1 MTPQQ
6 IALVQQSF
14 SKVAPISEA
23 AAVLF
28 YDRLFD
34 VAPSVRAM
42 FPEDMTEQ
50 RKKLMGMLAAVVSG
64 LSNLETILPAASAL
78 AKRHVAYGAKAE
90 HYPVVGATLLW
101 TLEKGLGEAWTP
113 ELATAWTDAYGV
125 LSGYMISKP
134 TARRR
139 RPPNRRCLVSEPLV
153 IVGNGMAAAR
163 LVDELA
169 KTALGRYAVA
179 VIGEEPRLAY
189 NRVLLSSV
197 LAGETGSHEIE
208 LRPADWWRHRG
219 VTVRYGYRVTEIDT
233 GRRELKIAG
242 EESME
247 YSKLVLA
254 TGSTPLRLNVP
265 GADLAGVHTFRDT
278 RDVDLLLT
286 LAAAKKRVVV
296 VGGGLLGLEAAYGL
310 AKAGAPVT
318 LLHLMDRLMERQLD
332 GPAADLLK
340 TLVERKGIRILLNA
354 STARI
359 HGERHVEAVEL
370 ADGSRIEA
378 DAVIFA
384 AGIRPNIALAK
395 EAGIAVNRGIV
406 VNDEMQTASPDIY
419 ALGECAEHRGT
430 CYGLVE
436 PAYEQARVLA
446 RHLGG
451 RPAAYQGSVV
461 STNLKVSGVSV
472 FSAGDFMG
480 GEGSESLVLTDRRRG
495 TYKKLVI
502 ADGCL
507 TGAVL
512 IGDTA
517 DALWYLELIRTRE
530 KIAGIRADM
539 MFGRALALP
548 SKAA

>member
-1 MTPQQ
+1 
-6 IALVQQSF
+6 
-14 SKVAPISEA
+14 
-23 AAVLF
+23 
-28 YDRLFD
+28 
-34 VAPSVRAM
+34 
-42 FPEDMTEQ
+42 
-50 RKKLMGMLAAVVSG
+50 
-64 LSNLETILPAASAL
+64 
-78 AKRHVAYGAKAE
+78 
-90 HYPVVGATLLW
+90 
-101 TLEKGLGEAWTP
+101 
-113 ELATAWTDAYGV
+113 
-125 LSGYMISKP
+125 
-134 TARRR
+134 
-139 RPPNRRCLVSEPLV
+139 VSEPLV

-179 VIGEEPRLAY
+179 VIGDEPRLAY

-233 GRRELKIAG
+233 GRRELKIEG

-354 STARI
+354 STKCI
-359 HGERHVEAVEL
+359 HGDGHVEAVEL

-384 AGIRPNIALAK
+384 AGIKPNIALAK
-395 EAGIAVNRGIV
+395 DAGIAVNRGIV
-406 VNDEMQTASPDIY
+406 VNDVMQTASPDIF

-446 RHLGG
+446 RHLAG

-480 GEGSESLVLTDRRRG
+480 GEGSESLVLSDRRRG

-502 ADGCL
+502 ADGRL

-512 IGDTA
+512 IGDTV
-517 DALWYLELIRTRE
+517 DALWYLELIRNRD
-530 KIAGIRADM
+530 KVAAIRTDM
-539 MFGRALALP
+539 MFGRALARP

>member
-1 MTPQQ
+1 
-6 IALVQQSF
+6 
-14 SKVAPISEA
+14 
-23 AAVLF
+23 
-28 YDRLFD
+28 
-34 VAPSVRAM
+34 
-42 FPEDMTEQ
+42 
-50 RKKLMGMLAAVVSG
+50 
-64 LSNLETILPAASAL
+64 
-78 AKRHVAYGAKAE
+78 
-90 HYPVVGATLLW
+90 
-101 TLEKGLGEAWTP
+101 
-113 ELATAWTDAYGV
+113 
-125 LSGYMISKP
+125 
-134 TARRR
+134 
-139 RPPNRRCLVSEPLV
+139 VSEPLV

-354 STARI
+354 STKCL
-359 HGERHVEAVEL
+359 HGNGQVEAVEL
-370 ADGSRIEA
+370 ADGSRLEA

-384 AGIRPNIALAK
+384 AGIRPNSALAK

-406 VNDEMQTASPDIY
+406 VNDVMQTASPDIY

-446 RHLGG
+446 QHLAG
-451 RPAAYQGSVV
+451 RPASYPGSVV
-461 STNLKVSGVSV
+461 STNLKVSGVGV

-480 GEGSESLVLTDRRRG
+480 GEGSESLVLSDRRRG

-502 ADGCL
+502 AEGRL

-517 DALWYLELIRTRE
+517 DALWYLGLIRNRE
-530 KIAGIRADM
+530 NVAAIRSDM

>member
-1 MTPQQ
+1 M
-6 IALVQQSF
+6 
-14 SKVAPISEA
+14 
-23 AAVLF
+23 
-28 YDRLFD
+28 
-34 VAPSVRAM
+34 
-42 FPEDMTEQ
+42 
-50 RKKLMGMLAAVVSG
+50 
-64 LSNLETILPAASAL
+64 
-78 AKRHVAYGAKAE
+78 
-90 HYPVVGATLLW
+90 
-101 TLEKGLGEAWTP
+101 
-113 ELATAWTDAYGV
+113 
-125 LSGYMISKP
+125 
-134 TARRR
+134 
-139 RPPNRRCLVSEPLV
+139 SEPLV

-332 GPAADLLK
+332 LPAADLLK
-340 TLVERKGIRILLNA
+340 TLVERKGVRILLNA

-359 HGERHVEAVEL
+359 HGEGHVEAVEL

-384 AGIRPNIALAK
+384 AGIRPNVALAK
-395 EAGIAVNRGIV
+395 EAGIAVNRGVV
-406 VNDEMQTASPDIY
+406 VNDVMQTSSSDIF

-446 RHLGG
+446 RHLAG

-480 GEGSESLVLTDRRRG
+480 GEGSESLVLSDRRRG

-502 ADGCL
+502 ADGRL

-512 IGDTA
+512 IGDTI
-517 DALWYLELIRTRE
+517 DALWYLELIRNRD
-530 KIAGIRADM
+530 KVAAIRTDM
-539 MFGRALALP
+539 MFGRVLAQA

>member
-1 MTPQQ
+1 M
-6 IALVQQSF
+6 
-14 SKVAPISEA
+14 
-23 AAVLF
+23 
-28 YDRLFD
+28 
-34 VAPSVRAM
+34 
-42 FPEDMTEQ
+42 
-50 RKKLMGMLAAVVSG
+50 
-64 LSNLETILPAASAL
+64 
-78 AKRHVAYGAKAE
+78 
-90 HYPVVGATLLW
+90 
-101 TLEKGLGEAWTP
+101 
-113 ELATAWTDAYGV
+113 
-125 LSGYMISKP
+125 
-134 TARRR
+134 
-139 RPPNRRCLVSEPLV
+139 SEPLV

-169 KTALGRYAVA
+169 KTSLGRYAVA

-233 GRRELKIAG
+233 GRRELKIEG
-242 EESME
+242 EESVE

-265 GADLAGVHTFRDT
+265 GADLTGVHTFRDT

-332 GPAADLLK
+332 LPAADLLK

-359 HGERHVEAVEL
+359 HGDGHVEAVEL
-370 ADGSRIEA
+370 ADGTRIEA

-384 AGIRPNIALAK
+384 AGIRPNVALAK

-430 CYGLVE
+430 FYGLVE

-446 RHLGG
+446 RHLAG

-480 GEGSESLVLTDRRRG
+480 GDGSESLVLSDRRRG

-502 ADGCL
+502 ADGRL

-512 IGDTA
+512 IGDTV
-517 DALWYLELIRTRE
+517 DALWYLELIRNRD
-530 KIAGIRADM
+530 KVAAIRTDM
-539 MFGRALALP
+539 MFGRALARP

>member
-1 MTPQQ
+1 
-6 IALVQQSF
+6 
-14 SKVAPISEA
+14 
-23 AAVLF
+23 
-28 YDRLFD
+28 
-34 VAPSVRAM
+34 
-42 FPEDMTEQ
+42 
-50 RKKLMGMLAAVVSG
+50 
-64 LSNLETILPAASAL
+64 
-78 AKRHVAYGAKAE
+78 
-90 HYPVVGATLLW
+90 
-101 TLEKGLGEAWTP
+101 
-113 ELATAWTDAYGV
+113 
-125 LSGYMISKP
+125 
-134 TARRR
+134 
-139 RPPNRRCLVSEPLV
+139 VSEPLV

-219 VTVRYGYRVTEIDT
+219 VTVRYGYRVTEIDV

-265 GADLAGVHTFRDT
+265 GADLAGVHTFRDS

-286 LAAAKKRVVV
+286 LAAGRKRVVV

-332 GPAADLLK
+332 LPAADLLK
-340 TLVERKGIRILLNA
+340 MLVERKGIRILLNA

-359 HGERHVEAVEL
+359 HGEGHVEAVEL

-384 AGIRPNIALAK
+384 AGIRPNVALAR

-406 VNDEMQTASPDIY
+406 VNDEMQTASTDIY
-419 ALGECAEHRGT
+419 ALGECAEHRGI

-436 PAYEQARVLA
+436 PAYEQACVLA
-446 RHLGG
+446 RHLAG

-480 GEGSESLVLTDRRRG
+480 GDGSESLVLTDRRRG
-495 TYKKLVI
+495 SYKKLVI
-502 ADGCL
+502 ADGRL
-507 TGAVL
+507 AGAVL
-512 IGDTA
+512 IGDTV
-517 DALWYLELIRTRE
+517 DALWYLELIRNRE
-530 KIAGIRADM
+530 KVAAIRTDM
-539 MFGRALALP
+539 MFGRAFARP

>member
-1 MTPQQ
+1 
-6 IALVQQSF
+6 
-14 SKVAPISEA
+14 
-23 AAVLF
+23 
-28 YDRLFD
+28 
-34 VAPSVRAM
+34 
-42 FPEDMTEQ
+42 
-50 RKKLMGMLAAVVSG
+50 
-64 LSNLETILPAASAL
+64 
-78 AKRHVAYGAKAE
+78 
-90 HYPVVGATLLW
+90 
-101 TLEKGLGEAWTP
+101 
-113 ELATAWTDAYGV
+113 
-125 LSGYMISKP
+125 
-134 TARRR
+134 
-139 RPPNRRCLVSEPLV
+139 
-153 IVGNGMAAAR
+153 MAAAR

-169 KTALGRYAVA
+169 KTSLGRYAVA

-233 GRRELKIAG
+233 GRRELKIEG

-247 YSKLVLA
+247 YSKLVIA
-254 TGSTPLRLNVP
+254 TGSTPLRLNLP

-332 GPAADLLK
+332 GPAAGLLK

-359 HGERHVEAVEL
+359 HGEGHVEAIEL

-384 AGIRPNIALAK
+384 AGIKPNVALAK
-395 EAGIAVNRGIV
+395 DAGMAVNRGVV
-406 VNDEMQTASPDIY
+406 VNDLMQTSSLDIF

-446 RHLGG
+446 RHLAGK
-451 RPAAYQGSVV
+451 PAAYQGSVV

-502 ADGCL
+502 ADGRL

-512 IGDTA
+512 IGDTV
-517 DALWYLELIRTRE
+517 DALWYLELIRNRD
-530 KIAGIRADM
+530 KVAAIRTDM

>member
-1 MTPQQ
+1 M
-6 IALVQQSF
+6 
-14 SKVAPISEA
+14 
-23 AAVLF
+23 
-28 YDRLFD
+28 
-34 VAPSVRAM
+34 
-42 FPEDMTEQ
+42 
-50 RKKLMGMLAAVVSG
+50 
-64 LSNLETILPAASAL
+64 
-78 AKRHVAYGAKAE
+78 
-90 HYPVVGATLLW
+90 
-101 TLEKGLGEAWTP
+101 
-113 ELATAWTDAYGV
+113 
-125 LSGYMISKP
+125 
-134 TARRR
+134 
-139 RPPNRRCLVSEPLV
+139 SEPLV

-208 LRPADWWRHRG
+208 LRPAGWWRDRG
-219 VTVRYGYRVTEIDT
+219 VTVRYGYRVSEIDV

-286 LAAAKKRVVV
+286 LAAARKRVVV

-332 GPAADLLK
+332 APAADLLK
-340 TLVERKGIRILLNA
+340 TLVERKGIRVMLNA
-354 STARI
+354 ATARI
-359 HGERHVEAVEL
+359 HGEGQVQAVEL

-384 AGIRPNIALAK
+384 AGIKPNVALAK
-395 EAGIAVNRGIV
+395 EAGIAVNRGVV
-406 VNDEMQTASPDIY
+406 VNDVMQTSASDIF

-446 RHLGG
+446 RHLAG

-472 FSAGDFMG
+472 LSAGDFMG
-480 GEGSESLVLTDRRRG
+480 GEGSESLVLSDRRRG

-502 ADGCL
+502 ADGRL

-512 IGDTA
+512 IGDTI
-517 DALWYLELIRTRE
+517 DALWYLELIRNRD
-530 KIAGIRADM
+530 KVASIRTDM
-539 MFGRALALP
+539 MFGRALAQP